1 MCVRLSVCLSVTAT
15 VVPMYSRPTHLVA
28 QQRSSSEALGPCC
41 IPRGPRVTMCVSV
54 CLSQLPSC
62 LCIHVQRTSWLSGGA
77 AVKRWDHVVFPE
89 VLDMAA
95 YIYCQPRVADKLRR
109 PKTLDVDA
117 ATRLVGGRT
126 DVCGL
131 SSTTYAGLCS
141 IFSLHMT
148 VL

>member
-1 MCVRLSVCLSVTAT
+1 M
-15 VVPMYSRPTHLVA
+15 
-28 QQRSSSEALGPCC
+28 
-41 IPRGPRVTMCVSV
+41 
-54 CLSQLPSC
+54 
-62 LCIHVQRTSWLSGGA
+62 
-77 AVKRWDHVVFPE
+77 KRWDHVVFPE

-95 YIYCQPRVADKLRR
+95 YVYCQPRVADKLRR

-117 ATRLVGGRT
+117 TRRLVGGRT